1 MLIDKEIT
9 FKRDFIIFTFTC
21 IFAVTISTG
30 FILYLPNLFKK
41 YVFLNELA
49 NSNVALKILY
59 LLPFLGG
66 AIIFKIYLK
75 SRKSIKAFND
85 LLLLGIGFCGLYS
98 ILFFGIDALVKNEY
112 FFNVNSVGTFSIK
125 LLFMMY
131 SVAKVAITFSE
142 FCDERKRE
150 IEDKK
155 PTIKNLKVENS
166 PILSKAKIGISLSVL
181 ALVFY
186 HLIKK
191 KN

>member
-1 MLIDKEIT
+1 MMLIDKEIT

-98 ILFFGIDALVKNEY
+98 ILFLVLM
-112 FFNVNSVGTFSIK
+112 
-125 LLFMMY
+125 LL
-131 SVAKVAITFSE
+131 
-142 FCDERKRE
+142 
-150 IEDKK
+150 
-155 PTIKNLKVENS
+155 LKMN
-166 PILSKAKIGISLSVL
+166 I
-181 ALVFY
+181 F
-186 HLIKK
+186 
-191 KN
+191 

>member
-125 LLFMMY
+125 LLFMMC

-155 PTIKNLKVENS
+155 PTIKKLKV
-166 PILSKAKIGISLSVL
+166 
-181 ALVFY
+181 
-186 HLIKK
+186 
-191 KN
+191 